1 MTVTNNLASDEITE
15 ITYRKVGDYKIP
27 NITISKLDMRDV
39 GKWGRMHKDFLMKNK
54 TTLFYIMLTNGTLVQ
69 YLIDINEQAEKLYE
83 TVVEQTVKL
92 RKITERL
99 KEIDNLEWT
108 KEMNSVY
115 YHANEVVLKDL
126 IYV

>member
-1 MTVTNNLASDEITE
+1 MTVTNNLTSNEITE

-39 GKWGRMHKDFLMKNK
+39 GKWGRMHKDFLMKHK

-69 YLIDINEQAEKLYE
+69 YLIDINEQAEKMYE

>member
-1 MTVTNNLASDEITE
+1 MTVTNNLTSNEITE

-39 GKWGRMHKDFLMKNK
+39 GKWGRMHKDFLMKHK
-54 TTLFYIMLTNGTLVQ
+54 TTLFHIMLTNGTLVQ
-69 YLIDINEQAEKLYE
+69 YLIDINEQAEKMYE

-92 RKITERL
+92 RKITERM

>member
-1 MTVTNNLASDEITE
+1 MTVTNNLTSDEITE

-39 GKWGRMHKDFLMKNK
+39 GKWGRMHKDFLMKHK
-54 TTLFYIMLTNGTLVQ
+54 TTLFHIMLTNGTLVQ
-69 YLIDINEQAEKLYE
+69 YLIDINEQAEKMYE

-126 IYV
+126 IYM

>member
-1 MTVTNNLASDEITE
+1 MLKNECKKAKNT
-15 ITYRKVGDYKIP
+15 ITYRQVGDYKIP

-39 GKWGRMHKDFLMKNK
+39 GKWGRMHKDFLMKHK
-54 TTLFYIMLTNGTLVQ
+54 TTLFHIMLTNGTLVQ
-69 YLIDINEQAEKLYE
+69 YLIDINEQAEKMYE

-99 KEIDNLEWT
+99 KKIDNLEWT

>member
-69 YLIDINEQAEKLYE
+69 YLIDINEQAEKMYE